1 MPGYVSMG
9 HLAKSSP
16 LFLSSNLI
24 AHSLPLEIKRMR
36 PVQAGSAKFQSAA
49 LQIITT
55 VISWEETGAYNIS
68 DIKWTSA
75 ELWRNYNVSYL

>member
-49 LQIITT
+49 LQ
-55 VISWEETGAYNIS
+55 
-68 DIKWTSA
+68 
-75 ELWRNYNVSYL
+75 NYHNSYLMRGNGGVQY